1 MQRAIE
7 LDAEA
12 PLVAKNGVKGI
23 MTADPKVDSSATV
36 IERMKHE
43 EALARRLRVMDP
55 AAFVLAMEHELTLR
69 VFDVAELGRLVDLC
83 RGVPIGS
90 VVEE

>member
-12 PLVAKNGVKGI
+12 LLVGKNGVEGM
-23 MTADPKVDSSATV
+23 MTADPKLDSSAV
-36 IERMKHE
+36 LVERMSYD
-43 EALARRLRVMDP
+43 EALDRRIRVMDP

-69 VFDVAELGRLVDLC
+69 VFDVAQLDRLVRLC
-83 RGVPIGS
+83 RGERIGT
-90 VVEE
+90 VITA